1 MFAATVG
8 GPKSRRCSKTTLGG
22 TRCRTSRPVLS
33 PMSDD
38 PLGVADFCPRIG
50 CSVEELLE
58 RSLDRNVKPP
68 EPVAPPKRRGE
79 VKRSSNWDWATD
91 LITLPLKEARSSR

>member
-1 MFAATVG
+1 
-8 GPKSRRCSKTTLGG
+8 
-22 TRCRTSRPVLS
+22 
-33 PMSDD
+33 
-38 PLGVADFCPRIG
+38 
-50 CSVEELLE
+50 VEELLE